1 MGDYKL
7 DLSDSGIGQ
16 VVGPGEH
23 GNELLGL
30 YMGEELQVAQERL
43 CLFVCLL
50 GCQSDVV
57 TILWVYFCNR
67 CLKPWEKWHSFWYH
81 P

>member
-1 MGDYKL
+1 MRECKMDM
-7 DLSDSGIGQ
+7 SGSGMEK

-23 GNELLGL
+23 GNELSGL
-30 YMGEELQVAQERL
+30 GEELQVAQERM

-50 GCQSDVV
+50 GCKSVIV
-57 TILWVYFCNR
+57 TILWVYICNR
-67 CLKPWEKWHSFWYH
+67 CLKPQEKCHSFRCH

>member
-1 MGDYKL
+1 M
-7 DLSDSGIGQ
+7 DLSSSGMGQ

-23 GNELLGL
+23 CNEVSGL

-50 GCQSDVV
+50 GCQSVRV
-57 TILWVYFCNR
+57 TILWVYICNR
-67 CLKPWEKWHSFWYH
+67 CLKP
-81 P
+81 